1 MMSNKEFERFACIYW
16 TIFGVAFLV
25 GVALGV
31 LNVAIEIKERTPPW
45 LRSVRR
51 VLADWK
57 V

>member
-31 LNVAIEIKERTPPW
+31 LNVAIEIKEEQASPKQIED
-45 LRSVRR
+45 LE
-51 VLADWK
+51 K
-57 V
+57 VSTDD